1 MSFKRAFVVLVV
13 FGIVGV
19 SGVASFGQVTTW
31 GGNSSGQLGRTPPLS
46 NFSPAPVVGLGATG
60 GIGASVAAGST
71 HSVGLK
77 TDGTVVAWGSNTN
90 GELGDGTN
98 ITRLVP
104 TAVNGATGLG
114 AVSVKAIA
122 AGANHTLALDNN
134 GAVWA
139 WGRNDNGQLGDGSII
154 SKSSPV
160 MIISS
165 GVTAIAAG
173 GNFSMALKSD
183 GTVLAWGLNDSNQL
197 GDGTTN
203 QSTTPVMVSG
213 LDSTSGVVAI
223 AAGNTF
229 GFARKGDGTVLAW
242 GDNSAGQLGDNS
254 TTQRSTPVPV
264 FSFGTG
270 SGVISISAGFNH
282 AIALKSDGT
291 VWSWGDNSS
300 GQLGDGTLN
309 QQTVPIHV
317 SDPSGVGFLAGA
329 SAIAAGGT
337 ATGSFSVAVE
347 ANGSVFA
354 WGFNDSGQ
362 LGDGTPT
369 TRNLPVAVGS
379 MSSASGIAAGDSHSI
394 VLKTDNSVSA
404 WGANTFGQ
412 LGRGTFDGSPAPIP
426 NLNNVTMVATNSTG
440 SHNLALKSDQTVV
453 AWGANSSGQLGD
465 GSISQ
470 QTTPVAVSG
479 LTNVIAIAAGASH
492 SLAVKSDGS
501 VWSWGLNTSG
511 QLGIGNTTTTSRST
525 AGTVPN
531 LGSGSGIIAVAAG
544 AKFSMAL
551 SSDGAVWT
559 WGLNGN
565 GQLGDGTLT
574 FKSAPVQVIAPVLP
588 PSTNAKV
595 VAIAAGGAFSLALK
609 SDGTLLAW
617 GANSNGQL
625 GDGTTTQKLTP
636 TVVPISNVI
645 AIAAG
650 NLHSLA
656 VQQPN
661 GTLLTWGMN
670 SNSQLGDGGTT
681 RRTSPF
687 AIGTGFLNVA
697 GGAIHSLALKADHT
711 VWSWGNNSSG
721 QLGDGTLENRN
732 VPVSSLIAGA
742 TAISGGNTHSIAIA
756 LAGPSDAT
764 APVITPTVTG
774 TLGENGWY
782 LSNVTVTW
790 TITDPESSIIS
801 SSVTGCSTTNIT
813 TETAGTLLTC
823 SATNSAGL
831 TASQS
836 VTIKVDKTP
845 PDASFTRTAANAA
858 GWNKSAVNVH
868 FTATDNLSGLAG
880 PGVVDQNIT
889 TEGQNQSASATF
901 TDLAGNTVTIS
912 IGGINIDLTPPTVQ
926 FAAPSPAPNAAGW
939 NNTDVQM
946 GFTVTDNLSGLVSPS
961 SPGTL
966 TFTAQGSNLTSTLTV
981 TDAAGNSATFTSPA
995 VKIDKTAPVATATAS
1010 PAPDANGWN
1019 STDVTVTFSGT
1030 DNLSGIASCSAP
1042 VVLSTNGANQSSTPG
1057 TCTDFAG
1064 NVSAPVSA
1072 SGINI
1077 IKPQPP
1083 TPTGPVISGMPAVD
1097 CRVWPLNKQMVKVA
1111 DIHATDPSGIVPGS
1125 FNITVTANEP
1135 LNSGDVVITNGVVQL
1150 RAFRQGNSGGRIYT
1164 IVARASSNAGGT
1176 TVLTGQCTVPH
1187 DSGHDYG
1194 R

>member
-1 MSFKRAFVVLVV
+1 
-13 FGIVGV
+13 
-19 SGVASFGQVTTW
+19 
-31 GGNSSGQLGRTPPLS
+31 
-46 NFSPAPVVGLGATG
+46 
-60 GIGASVAAGST
+60 
-71 HSVGLK
+71 
-77 TDGTVVAWGSNTN
+77 
-90 GELGDGTN
+90 
-98 ITRLVP
+98 
-104 TAVNGATGLG
+104 
-114 AVSVKAIA
+114 
-122 AGANHTLALDNN
+122 
-134 GAVWA
+134 
-139 WGRNDNGQLGDGSII
+139 
-154 SKSSPV
+154 
-160 MIISS
+160 
-165 GVTAIAAG
+165 
-173 GNFSMALKSD
+173 
-183 GTVLAWGLNDSNQL
+183 
-197 GDGTTN
+197 
-203 QSTTPVMVSG
+203 
-213 LDSTSGVVAI
+213 
-223 AAGNTF
+223 
-229 GFARKGDGTVLAW
+229 
-242 GDNSAGQLGDNS
+242 
-254 TTQRSTPVPV
+254 
-264 FSFGTG
+264 
-270 SGVISISAGFNH
+270 
-282 AIALKSDGT
+282 
-291 VWSWGDNSS
+291 
-300 GQLGDGTLN
+300 
-309 QQTVPIHV
+309 
-317 SDPSGVGFLAGA
+317 
-329 SAIAAGGT
+329 
-337 ATGSFSVAVE
+337 
-347 ANGSVFA
+347 
-354 WGFNDSGQ
+354 
-362 LGDGTPT
+362 
-369 TRNLPVAVGS
+369 
-379 MSSASGIAAGDSHSI
+379 
-394 VLKTDNSVSA
+394 
-404 WGANTFGQ
+404 
-412 LGRGTFDGSPAPIP
+412 
-426 NLNNVTMVATNSTG
+426 
-440 SHNLALKSDQTVV
+440 
-453 AWGANSSGQLGD
+453 
-465 GSISQ
+465 
-470 QTTPVAVSG
+470 VAVSG
-479 LTNVIAIAAGASH
+479 LTNVIAIAAGVSH

-501 VWSWGLNTSG
+501 VWSWGLNTGG

-525 AGTVPN
+525 ADTVPS
-531 LGSGSGIIAVAAG
+531 LGSGSKIIAVAAG
-544 AKFSMAL
+544 AAFSMAL

-636 TVVPISNVI
+636 TMVPISNVI

-670 SNSQLGDGGTT
+670 SNNQLGDGGTT
-681 RRTSPF
+681 TRRTSPF
-687 AIGTGFLNVA
+687 VVGTGFINVA

-732 VPVSSLIAGA
+732 VPVSSLITGA
-742 TAISGGNTHSIAIA
+742 TAISGGNTHSIALA
-756 LAGPSDAT
+756 GTAGPSDAT
-764 APVITPTVTG
+764 APVITSTVTG
-774 TLGENGWY
+774 TLGNNGWY
-782 LSNVTVTW
+782 RSNVTVTW
-790 TITDPESSIIS
+790 TITDPESSI

-813 TETAGTLLTC
+813 TETTGTVLTC

-831 TASQS
+831 TASAS
-836 VTIKVDKTP
+836 VTIKMDKTP

-868 FTATDNLSGLAG
+868 FTATDNLSGLVG
-880 PGVVDQNIT
+880 SGVVDQNIT

-946 GFTVTDNLSGLVSPS
+946 GFTVTDNLSGVVSPS

-981 TDAAGNSATFTSPA
+981 TDAAGNSATVTSPVVKIDKTAPVVTFTRTAPNAAGWNNSAVVVHFTATDGLSGINGAAVLDQTITTEGQNQSATATFTDAAGNSASATATGINIDTTPPTILFGAPSPAPNAAGWNKTNVSISFTTVDNLSGVVSPVGPGALTLSTEGSSVKGTVIVTDAAGNSATFTSPA
-995 VKIDKTAPVATATAS
+995 VKIDKTAPVATATAW
-1010 PAPDANGWN
+1010 PAPDASGWN

-1072 SGINI
+1072 TGINI

-1097 CRVWPLNKQMVKVA
+1097 CRVWPMNKQMVKVA

-1150 RAFRQGNSGGRIYT
+1150 RAFRQGNSSGGRIYT
-1164 IVARASSNAGGT
+1164 IVARASSVAGGT
-1176 TVLTGQCTVPH
+1176 TVVTGQCTVPH
-1187 DSGHDYG
+1187 DSGH
-1194 R
+1194 